1 MAKLFDRLLIHLKFR
16 FELPM
21 KVVLNRHFDTRQVEK
36 GLSGE
41 QAGLGLRSFDFTTS
55 SSIASE
61 CPWSEALKCD
71 TVRQGSVDTI
81 YRRADGSCNNLK
93 EPYYGRS
100 TTPFQRLANP
110 KYAAVNSNVLL
121 SSSGV
126 NQSNTVL
133 DICFMQ
139 CRGQFKPQ
147 ESLWWGNP

>member
-1 MAKLFDRLLIHLKFR
+1 MYLTFVIGIQY
-16 FELPM
+16 
-21 KVVLNRHFDTRQVEK
+21 QVEK

-61 CPWSEALKCD
+61 CPWSEELKCD
-71 TVRQGSVDTI
+71 TERQGSMDTI

-110 KYAAVNSNVLL
+110 KYAAVNSNTFVLEK
-121 SSSGV
+121 STKVTNPWIFASYNAGV
-126 NQSNTVL
+126 NSSPKKVCGGGTFRCSGFL
-133 DICFMQ
+133 
-139 CRGQFKPQ
+139 
-147 ESLWWGNP
+147 L